1 MEKWLM
7 ILIMKV
13 LSFSTK
19 YCKIEQKINICINV
33 LSYENDLTYPVYVLD
48 KKFECCIDLLV
59 ITDEIKSYYAYIK
72 NFNRFM
78 FNKTKNNNKKHFC
91 RYCLQCFSS
100 EKVLIEYKE
109 TSLEI
114 NGKQSIKLKRGS
126 FKFKNYLKQ

>member
-1 MEKWLM
+1 
-7 ILIMKV
+7 
-13 LSFSTK
+13 
-19 YCKIEQKINICINV
+19 
-33 LSYENDLTYPVYVLD
+33 
-48 KKFECCIDLLV
+48 
-59 ITDEIKSYYAYIK
+59 
-72 NFNRFM
+72 M

-100 EKVLIEYKE
+100 EKALIEYKE

>member
-1 MEKWLM
+1 
-7 ILIMKV
+7 MKV

-19 YCKIEQKINICINV
+19 YCKIEQKINICINA
-33 LSYENDLTYPVYVLD
+33 LSYENDLTYPGYVLD
-48 KKFECCIDLLV
+48 KKFECCIDLLL

-114 NGKQSIKLKRGS
+114 NGKQSIKLKRG
-126 FKFKNYLKQ
+126 

>member
-1 MEKWLM
+1 MKKWLM

-78 FNKTKNNNKKHFC
+78 FNKTKNNNKKHLC

-114 NGKQSIKLKRGS
+114 NGKHSIKLKRG
-126 FKFKNYLKQ
+126 

>member
-1 MEKWLM
+1 MKKWLM

-19 YCKIEQKINICINV
+19 YCKIEHKINICINV

-48 KKFECCIDLLV
+48 KKFECCIDLFV

-114 NGKQSIKLKRGS
+114 NGKHSIKLKRG
-126 FKFKNYLKQ
+126 

>member
-1 MEKWLM
+1 
-7 ILIMKV
+7 MKV

-33 LSYENDLTYPVYVLD
+33 LSYENDLTYPGYVLD

-114 NGKQSIKLKRGS
+114 NGKHSIKLKRG
-126 FKFKNYLKQ
+126 

>member
-33 LSYENDLTYPVYVLD
+33 LSYENDLTYPGYVLD
-48 KKFECCIDLLV
+48 KKFECCKDLLV
-59 ITDEIKSYYAYIK
+59 ITDENKSYYAYIK